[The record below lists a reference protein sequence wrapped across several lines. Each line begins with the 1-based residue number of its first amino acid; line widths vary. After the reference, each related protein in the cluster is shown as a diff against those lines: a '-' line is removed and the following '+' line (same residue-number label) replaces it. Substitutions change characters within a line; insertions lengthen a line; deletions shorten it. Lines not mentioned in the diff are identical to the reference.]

1 MPQTNGHLINR
12 VEEDSIA
19 EDLGL
24 QPGDR
29 VLLIDGQPVRDIF
42 DFRLRQLS
50 NLLVLTIL
58 QGDSTVE
65 FEIEKDAEE
74 ELGLEF
80 ENPLLEDCSQCHNH
94 CVFCFIDQLPRGLR
108 PSLYFKDDDLRMSFL
123 SGNYATLTNILDE
136 ELDRLIA
143 YRFSPMN
150 ISVHTTDERLRM
162 RMMRHPASGNILARL
177 QRIAAAGLDINCQMV
192 LCPGLNDGQALENSL
207 AELTAIGQA
216 VRSIALVPVG
226 LTRFRQEN
234 GLFKLNAFT
243 PDDAAEVLRSVDL
256 WQTRLLAQRGTRLVY
271 AADEFYL
278 KAGRPIP
285 DVTHYEDF
293 PQLENGVGMAALML
307 AALDQATGLAGQA
320 QSSGDESPSDWMAS
334 REPIWSFYPHPAQ
347 PAQSDDVRPANDAVG
362 DDDRRPSV
370 LLATGVA
377 AAALLQP
384 YAGRLSA
391 IFSVRLQI
399 KAIDNTFFGETITV
413 AGLLTGQDL
422 IRQLADDSFR
432 PDCLILP
439 SCMLKAEEPV
449 FLDDLTVQDVAA
461 CLNLPVYVGK
471 ADGPG
476 LLGLLAWIASGQ
488 GGNDHE

>member
-1 MPQTNGHLINR
+1 MPQATGHLISR
-12 VEEDSIA
+12 VEVDSIA

-29 VLLIDGQPVRDIF
+29 VLLIDDQPLRDIF

-50 NLLVLTIL
+50 SKLVLTVL
-58 QGDSTVE
+58 QGESTVE
-65 FEIEKDAEE
+65 YEIEKDDEE

-123 SGNYATLTNILDE
+123 SGNYATLTNISDV

-150 ISVHTTDERLRM
+150 ISVHTTDEKLRL

-177 QRIAAAGLDINCQMV
+177 KRIAAAGLDINCQMV
-192 LCPGLNDGQALENSL
+192 LCPGLNDGQALESSL
-207 AELTAIGQA
+207 DDLTAIGQSL
-216 VRSIALVPVG
+216 RSIALVPVG
-226 LTRFRQEN
+226 LTRFRKDN

-243 PDDAAEVLRSVDL
+243 PESARQVLQTVED
-256 WQTRLLAQRGTRLVY
+256 WQSRMLEQRGTRLVY
-271 AADEFYL
+271 AADEFFL

-285 DVTHYEDF
+285 PADYYEDF

-307 AALDQATGLAGQA
+307 SALDRATGHAGLTN
-320 QSSGDESPSDWMAS
+320 SDS
-334 REPIWSFYPHPAQ
+334 DDSLLEPTSACEPLWSFLPRSPRPVQ
-347 PAQSDDVRPANDAVG
+347 PDIAMKADETSGCDGKPT
-362 DDDRRPSV
+362 V
-370 LLATGVA
+370 LLATGTA

-384 YAGRLSA
+384 YAERLSLVFRVNLH
-391 IFSVRLQI
+391 ILSIV
-399 KAIDNTFFGETITV
+399 NTFFGETITV

-422 IRQLADDSFR
+422 IRQLADLSFR

-439 SCMLKAEEPV
+439 SCMLKADEPV
-449 FLDDLTVQDVAA
+449 FLDDLTVQDVAES
-461 CLNLPVYVGK
+461 LNLPVHVGT
-471 ADGPG
+471 ADGQG